1 MDRRLPTAA
10 LLSLLFISLTAAAA
24 IMDDGCTRELWEQR
38 PDGEYIQVRRNVCGG
53 SVIGR
58 EALDGSAAA
67 AVIGRETPLG
77 GSAAA
82 AVIGRAAVVPPIV
95 GPVIR
100 EDAANEMTMAAAL
113 TATQLPPS
121 PSPPVVESSPPST
134 PVSAGKILLL
144 KKLKL
149 LALGALMLG

>member
-10 LLSLLFISLTAAAA
+10 LLSLLFISLTAAA

-53 SVIGR
+53 TVIGR
-58 EALDGSAAA
+58 EALGGSTAA
-67 AVIGRETPLG
+67 AVIGREAALG
-77 GSAAA
+77 GSAA
-82 AVIGRAAVVPPIV
+82 AVIGRASAVVTPIV

-100 EDAANEMTMAAAL
+100 DDAAANETAMVVAL
-113 TATQLPPS
+113 SATPLPPS
-121 PSPPVVESSPPST
+121 PSPPVVESSPPSSF
-134 PVSAGKILLL
+134 VSAGKLLLL

>member
-58 EALDGSAAA
+58 EALSGSAAA
-67 AVIGRETPLG
+67 AVIGRETPG
-77 GSAAA
+77 GSA
-82 AVIGRAAVVPPIV
+82 AVIGRAAVVTPIV

-100 EDAANEMTMAAAL
+100 DDASANETAMAAAL
-113 TATQLPPS
+113 AATPLPPS

-134 PVSAGKILLL
+134 ISPGKLLLL

>member
-10 LLSLLFISLTAAAA
+10 LLSLLFIPLTAAAA

-53 SVIGR
+53 LSAAPIGR
-58 EALDGSAAA
+58 EA
-67 AVIGRETPLG
+67 VG

-82 AVIGRAAVVPPIV
+82 AAIGRAAVVAPIV

-100 EDAANEMTMAAAL
+100 DDVANETAAMAALA
-113 TATQLPPS
+113 ATPLPPS
-121 PSPPVVESSPPST
+121 PAVDSSPSSST
-134 PVSAGKILLL
+134 PVSAGKLLLL

>member
-24 IMDDGCTRELWEQR
+24 IMDEGCTRELWEQR

-53 SVIGR
+53 AVIDR
-58 EALDGSAAA
+58 EALGGSTAA
-67 AVIGRETPLG
+67 AVIGQ
-77 GSAAA
+77 
-82 AVIGRAAVVPPIV
+82 AAVVTPIV

-100 EDAANEMTMAAAL
+100 DDAAANETAL
-113 TATQLPPS
+113 SATPLPPS
-121 PSPPVVESSPPST
+121 PSPPVVESSPPSST
-134 PVSAGKILLL
+134 ISAGKLLLL

-149 LALGALMLG
+149 LALGALLLG